1 MLIWLQGGGGR
12 KLCMALEIGWPS
24 VKLIKSF
31 KVYPEMAWAEWNA
44 RTLRE
49 SSSRDLQTFPTFE
62 KINEPNLCWDVRQ
75 VFLKIFA
82 TCIEPM
88 MIYGRVPN
96 FLFGP
101 IVSLAHFSV
110 LIKSADAKK
119 VEGLDAGLNQIK
131 QDTLASVANAIDF
144 QVWCHP
150 STPWR
155 VWPTRP
161 LRHKTVQ
168 MV

>member
-1 MLIWLQGGGGR
+1 M
-12 KLCMALEIGWPS
+12 
-24 VKLIKSF
+24 
-31 KVYPEMAWAEWNA
+31 
-44 RTLRE
+44 
-49 SSSRDLQTFPTFE
+49 
-62 KINEPNLCWDVRQ
+62 
-75 VFLKIFA
+75 KIFA

-150 STPWR
+150 STP
-155 VWPTRP
+155 
-161 LRHKTVQ
+161 
-168 MV
+168 